1 MINKGCFSVK
11 LSILDQSPVSIG
23 TTSQAALEA
32 TVELAALAD
41 GLGYTRYWTAE
52 HHDMDSLA
60 SPAPDI
66 MLGMIG
72 QRTQRIR
79 IGSGAV
85 LLPNYRPYNVVERY
99 NMLATLF
106 PGRVDLGLGRAP
118 GGSAEVSMALVDNF
132 LKRVGEMP
140 DALDE
145 LVHFIKADF
154 PKENLYSRITA
165 SPVPE
170 TPPVPWLLGTSGKS
184 AMLAAEKGLPYVFGD
199 FMSKENGPEIV
210 RNYRKH
216 FFENNPKQ
224 KPNAIV
230 TVYAICANT
239 TEAAEEIALSSHL
252 WKIKHAKMN
261 EDKRVPT
268 IDEAKKYKY
277 SEKDLKSIE
286 RLKNKQLIGN
296 PKEVK
301 AQLEEIQTMYEVDE
315 IMVVTITHSYEDRK
329 RSYQLLAEEFGLTG
343 N

>member
-1 MINKGCFSVK
+1 
-11 LSILDQSPVSIG
+11 
-23 TTSQAALEA
+23 
-32 TVELAALAD
+32 
-41 GLGYTRYWTAE
+41 
-52 HHDMDSLA
+52 
-60 SPAPDI
+60 
-66 MLGMIG
+66 
-72 QRTQRIR
+72 
-79 IGSGAV
+79 
-85 LLPNYRPYNVVERY
+85 
-99 NMLATLF
+99 
-106 PGRVDLGLGRAP
+106 
-118 GGSAEVSMALVDNF
+118 
-132 LKRVGEMP
+132 
-140 DALDE
+140 
-145 LVHFIKADF
+145 
-154 PKENLYSRITA
+154 
-165 SPVPE
+165 
-170 TPPVPWLLGTSGKS
+170 
-184 AMLAAEKGLPYVFGD
+184 PYVFGD